1 VTGPIARVVAIGAAL
16 LLAASCADDGP
27 TMTDAASSELQR
39 RTAEIRQLATDG
51 QPEAALARL
60 AELDVVVDDLLA
72 QGALDEL
79 AAASVLDRAASVV
92 EQLQQVTT
100 TTTTTTAPPPT
111 QPPPADDDDE
121 DDDED
126 GRGNGNGNGRDRE
139 RDD

>member
-1 VTGPIARVVAIGAAL
+1 MRGPTARLVAIGAAL
-16 LLAASCADDGP
+16 LLAASCAGGGP
-27 TMTDAASSELQR
+27 TMTDAASTELQR

-60 AELDVVVDDLLA
+60 AELDVVVDDLVA

-79 AAASVLDRAASVV
+79 AAAGVLDRAAAVA
-92 EQLQQVTT
+92 EELRQVTT

-111 QPPPADDDDE
+111 QPPPADDDEDDE
-121 DDDED
+121 DDDG
-126 GRGNGNGNGRDRE
+126 GRGNGNGRGRE